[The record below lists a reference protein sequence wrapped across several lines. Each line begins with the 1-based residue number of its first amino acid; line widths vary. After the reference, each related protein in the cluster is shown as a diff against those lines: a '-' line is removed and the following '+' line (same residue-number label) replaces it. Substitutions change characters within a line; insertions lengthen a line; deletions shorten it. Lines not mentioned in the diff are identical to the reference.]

1 MMPEVNSLEPPW
13 EQSRQH
19 RQSQGGAGNSGRTHL
34 RGQRTQPYTRIEES
48 GETPFVLQYDASGNQ
63 KTLIKTATGVWTAV
77 YNAANRAVN
86 FTSEGDA

>member
-48 GETPFVLQYDASGNQ
+48 EETPFVLQYDASGNQ
-63 KTLIKTATGVWTAV
+63 KTLIKTATGVWTAM
-77 YNAANRAVN
+77 YNATNHAVS
-86 FTSEGDA
+86 FTSEDDA

>member
-1 MMPEVNSLEPPW
+1 MPEVNSLEPPW

-48 GETPFVLQYDASGNQ
+48 EETPFVLQYDASGNQ
-63 KTLIKTATGVWTAV
+63 KTLIKTATGVWTAM
-77 YNAANRAVN
+77 YNATNHAVS
-86 FTSEGDA
+86 FTSEDDA

>member
-48 GETPFVLQYDASGNQ
+48 EETPFVLQYDASGN
-63 KTLIKTATGVWTAV
+63 KKKWIKTATWVGTAV
-77 YNAANRAVN
+77 YNAANRAVS